1 MDFPLKMGTVNA
13 PGHATA
19 ITIIISFQVS
29 DERIAGFNRVVLFIF
44 YSISDFTVESVVSAS
59 LLYPQLGFF
68 FLVFFYN
75 LTLSYL
81 PEIPQKLLI
90 VLRFALVLSS
100 FHITDYM
107 SNL

>member
-1 MDFPLKMGTVNA
+1 MDFPLNMGTVNA

-29 DERIAGFNRVVLFIF
+29 DGRIPGFSKVVLFIF

-59 LLYPQLGFF
+59 LLYPL
-68 FLVFFYN
+68 LVLFFFYN

-100 FHITDYM
+100 FDITDYM

>member
-1 MDFPLKMGTVNA
+1 MDFPLNMGTVNA

-29 DERIAGFNRVVLFIF
+29 DGRIPGFNRVVLFIF

-59 LLYPQLGFF
+59 LLYPLLVFF
-68 FLVFFYN
+68 FFYN

-81 PEIPQKLLI
+81 PEIPQKFLI

-100 FHITDYM
+100 FDITDYM

>member
-1 MDFPLKMGTVNA
+1 MDFPLNMGTVNA

-29 DERIAGFNRVVLFIF
+29 DGRIPGFNKVVLFIF

-59 LLYPQLGFF
+59 LLYPLLV
-68 FLVFFYN
+68 LVFFYN

-100 FHITDYM
+100 FDITDYM

>member
-1 MDFPLKMGTVNA
+1 MDFPLNMGTVNA

-29 DERIAGFNRVVLFIF
+29 DGRIPGFNKVVLFIF
-44 YSISDFTVESVVSAS
+44 YTISDFTVESVVSAS
-59 LLYPQLGFF
+59 LLYPLLVLG
-68 FLVFFYN
+68 FFYN

-100 FHITDYM
+100 FDITDYM

>member
-1 MDFPLKMGTVNA
+1 MDFPLNMGTVNA

-29 DERIAGFNRVVLFIF
+29 DGRIPGFNRVVLFIF

-59 LLYPQLGFF
+59 LLYPLLVFF
-68 FLVFFYN
+68 FFYN

-100 FHITDYM
+100 FDITDYM

>member
-1 MDFPLKMGTVNA
+1 MDFPLNMGTVNA

-29 DERIAGFNRVVLFIF
+29 DGRIPGFNRVVLFIF

-59 LLYPQLGFF
+59 LLYPL
-68 FLVFFYN
+68 LVCLFFYN

-100 FHITDYM
+100 FDITDYM